1 MQPIKKER
9 FFWWVAL
16 PALTGVLITLAV
28 LQYRWSN
35 QVSAATRSQLQAN
48 LQSSLMGF
56 RQDLSRELGAVC
68 MELRSAADD
77 AGRVRATD
85 LSRQFLHWQQ
95 AAAHPALVK
104 QVYLWRTAGDATLQR
119 VDAAH
124 EQFETAVWP
133 KGWEPLQQRLA
144 EMSVLTA
151 HTQSGMTHRHA
162 KAAVRGAMNMFFPW
176 FVDQSIP
183 AMVYPL
189 RERAAGRRNEGR
201 TRVVTWMIVE
211 LDAGV
216 LEKEIFPE
224 LAQKYF
230 RGASGLDYRVAVLRG
245 GAGRV
250 LYSSDSGFG
259 QEGDSTHDA
268 ALPLIGP
275 PFRRVTPGPP
285 GPAGSEIFTFFRDIG
300 GVHPLEAKERAGV
313 IFDRLLPL
321 EPLHESGDEGGTWEL
336 VVRHKQG
343 SLEAAVAS
351 LRLRHLLLSFGVL
364 LVLALTMALVLTA
377 SQRARRLAT
386 LQMSFVAGVSHE
398 LRTPLAVISSAAEN
412 LAHGVVADPA
422 QLSRY
427 GASILKQARQL
438 NHLVEQVLLFAS
450 TQQKLGNYRL
460 RPVQV
465 DEVIDAALENT
476 AGLAE
481 AAGMTVER
489 RVEPGLTPV
498 AADFSALSQCLQN
511 LITNAVKYGAEG
523 RWLGIRADARRG
535 NAGTS
540 GIEIT
545 VSDKGPGIAAPEIK
559 HIFEPFYRSP
569 SVAGSSVH
577 GTGLGLPLA
586 RTIVEAMRGS
596 LTVASEPGRGSAFT
610 IYLPLASIASLP
622 EEKVAAESMP
632 HPTADTP

>member
-1 MQPIKKER
+1 MQPIRKER
-9 FFWWVAL
+9 FFWWVTL

-56 RQDLSRELGAVC
+56 RQDLARELGAAC
-68 MELRSAADD
+68 MELRAAADD
-77 AGRVRATD
+77 AGSVRATD

-104 QVYLWRTAGDATLQR
+104 QVYLWRTAGDARLQR
-119 VDAAH
+119 VDATH
-124 EQFETAVWP
+124 EHLEPAAWP
-133 KGWEPLQQRLA
+133 EGWEPLQQRLA
-144 EMSVLTA
+144 EMSVLTG
-151 HTQSGMTHRHA
+151 HTESGMTHRHA
-162 KAAVRGAMNMFFPW
+162 KAVARGGVNMFFPW

-183 AMVYPL
+183 ALVYPL
-189 RERAAGRRNEGR
+189 RERAASRRNEGR

-230 RGASGLDYRVAVLRG
+230 RGASGLDYHVAVLRG
-245 GAGRV
+245 GVGRV

-285 GPAGSEIFTFFRDIG
+285 GPAGSEIITYFRAMG
-300 GVHPLEAKERAGV
+300 GVRPLEAKERAGV
-313 IFDRLLPL
+313 FDRLIPL
-321 EPLHESGDEGGTWEL
+321 EPLHESGDEGGAWEL
-336 VVRHKQG
+336 MVRHKQG

-450 TQQKLGNYRL
+450 TQGKVGSYAL

-465 DEVIDAALENT
+465 DEVIEAALENT

-481 AAGMTVER
+481 AAGMTIEQ
-489 RVEPGLTPV
+489 RVEPGLAPV

-511 LITNAVKYGAEG
+511 LITNAIKYGAEG
-523 RWLGIRADARRG
+523 HWLGIRAGARRANG
-535 NAGTS
+535 GTV

-569 SVAGSSVH
+569 SVAGSNVH

-596 LTVASEPGRGSAFT
+596 LTVASEPGRGSVFT
-610 IYLPLASIASLP
+610 IYLPVATAASLP

-632 HPTADTP
+632 HPTAGTP